1 MLPCGRGLTAA
12 LSALTC
18 LTVGLAT
25 PALAQVHIHPEPTVA
40 AEPAGDTSGS
50 AEPVG
55 GGVTFNRLRE
65 EYQIRAL
72 RTGRPPDI
80 DGVLSDEAW
89 RTAPMIDTFTQ
100 QEPVIGEP
108 ATERTEVRILY
119 DAGHLYIAVHA
130 FDSDPEHIV
139 ATEMRRDSDRLFD
152 EDNFQVILDT
162 FRDSRS
168 GYMFVTNPLGAKLEQ
183 QVFEEGGGNT
193 RGAASNINKDWNGVW
208 DAAARRTSDGWT
220 AEIAI
225 PVVTVRLPDV
235 AVQTWGINFMR
246 NIRHKNEF
254 AFWSPIPKPY
264 GLTQVSLAGTVS
276 GMTELN
282 RGLDLR
288 IKPFTVFGAKRTQT
302 GPLTESSP
310 LKAIG
315 LDAKYGVAAG
325 LALDVTVNT
334 DFAQAEVDEQQVN
347 LTRFQLFFP
356 EKRDFFLEN
365 SGQFTV
371 GNQGLERLADLFF
384 SRRIG
389 LSDTG
394 QPIGILGGAR
404 LTGKVNG
411 NNIAVMDLQTEQ
423 NGGRPGEN
431 FLVTRYSRDLSRRSK
446 VGGLFINKEARDSGR
461 FNRTMAADGLFM
473 PTRNFSVH
481 SFIAKT
487 ATPGRGDDD
496 TAFHGRV
503 LYLDTKWQTYAEY
516 TDIGNDFNDE
526 VGFIPRVGI
535 RQTKL
540 HLERNPR
547 PGGLIRVM
555 EPMSNLIY
563 TTDQNNRLLTRRVH
577 NMLGTRFQN
586 GAYLNFW
593 WNNWFE
599 QIDRP
604 FALQTIIV
612 PAGTYR
618 FNEFMMMF
626 NSNPGRRFYYRASF
640 APQTFYDG
648 TRQDVS
654 ATVGL
659 RAASRTA
666 LEYQLTRNDV
676 ALSTGAFVVNLSILR
691 LDYALSPVQTIRT
704 ITQFNSLTRQVSV
717 SLRYNFIYRPG
728 SDLFVAYDEL
738 QANGLPQVR
747 NRQFVVKATYLLSR

>member
-1 MLPCGRGLTAA
+1 MLPGAFSHRARLMALLALAWCAA
-12 LSALTC
+12 SLDAQ
-18 LTVGLAT
+18 
-25 PALAQVHIHPEPTVA
+25 AQVHIHPEPATV
-40 AEPAGDTSGS
+40 ETPAG
-50 AEPVG
+50 P
-55 GGVTFNRLRE
+55 VTFNRLRE
-65 EYQIRAL
+65 QYQVQAL
-72 RTGRPPDI
+72 RAGRAPDI
-80 DGVLSDEAW
+80 DGVLSDEVW
-89 RTAPMIDTFTQ
+89 QSAPLIDTFTQ
-100 QEPVIGEP
+100 QEPVNGEP

-119 DAGHLYIAVHA
+119 DSGHLYIAVHA
-130 FDSDPEHIV
+130 FDSNPDQIV

-152 EDNFQVILDT
+152 EDNFEVILDT

-183 QVFEEGGGNT
+183 QIFEEGGGNT
-193 RGAASNINKDWNGVW
+193 RGSASNVNKDWNGVW
-208 DAAARRTSDGWT
+208 VAAARRTSDGWT

-225 PVVTVRLPDV
+225 PVVTVRSPDV
-235 AVQTWGINFMR
+235 SVQTWGINFMR
-246 NIRHKNEF
+246 NIRHQNEF

-276 GMTELN
+276 GMTDLN

-288 IKPFTVFGAKRTQT
+288 IKPFTVFGNKRTRT
-302 GPLTESSP
+302 GGLAESSP
-310 LKAIG
+310 LKAFG

-371 GNQGLERLADLFF
+371 GNQGTDRLADLFF

-389 LSDTG
+389 LSDSG

-411 NNIAVMDLQTEQ
+411 NNIAVMDLQTEDQ
-423 NGGRPGEN
+423 PGRPGEN
-431 FLVTRYSRDLSRRSK
+431 FLVTRYSRDISRRSK
-446 VGGLFINKEARDSGR
+446 VGGLFINKEAQHSGR
-461 FNRTMAADGLFM
+461 FNRTVVADGLFM

-481 SFIAKT
+481 SFVAKT

-516 TDIGNDFNDE
+516 TDLGNDFNDE
-526 VGFIPRVGI
+526 VGFVPRVGI
-535 RQTKL
+535 RQTKV
-540 HLERNPR
+540 HQERNPR

-555 EPMSNLIY
+555 EPMSNVVY
-563 TTDQNNRLLTRRVH
+563 TTDQNNRLLTRRIH

-586 GAYLNFW
+586 GAYMNFF
-593 WNNWFE
+593 WNNWVE
-599 QIDRP
+599 QIDAP
-604 FALQTIIV
+604 FRLQTIIV
-612 PAGTYR
+612 PKGSYH
-618 FNEFMMMF
+618 FDEFVMMF

-640 APQTFYDG
+640 SPQTFYDG
-648 TRQDVS
+648 TRTDMN
-654 ATVGL
+654 TTIGL

-676 ALSTGAFVVNLSILR
+676 DLSTGSFVVNLSILR

-704 ITQFNSLTRQVSV
+704 ITQYNSLTQQLSV

-728 SDLFVAYDEL
+728 SDLYVVYDEL
-738 QANGLPQVR
+738 QGNTPGRAPIR
-747 NRQFVVKATYLLSR
+747 NRQFVIKTTYLLSR